1 MFYKTIEKDKLKLS
15 FTSYLRRRPEL
26 EVKRLEIQ
34 QALTK
39 IVGEEDV
46 VIDESQLLSYHYS
59 QLPGGIPLRRTT
71 VAKGV

>member
-1 MFYKTIEKDKLKLS
+1 MFYKTIEKDNLKLS

-26 EVKRLEIQ
+26 EAKRLGIQ
-34 QALTK
+34 TALAK

-46 VIDESQLLSYHYS
+46 VTEESQLLSYKYS

-71 VAKGV
+71 VAKG